1 MRADVREVL
10 KIAAGVFLGLTA
22 FWLASIILS
31 ALTSQGAQERNAQG
45 LLQRQ
50 FAPAH

>member
-1 MRADVREVL
+1 MRTDMRDVL

-22 FWLASIILS
+22 FWLISDILVT
-31 ALTSQGAQERNAQG
+31 LTPPSVEERAARD
-45 LLQRQ
+45 LIERQ